1 MKMLDLQ
8 AEQQHLTIVGWIL
21 ILEHAVLLLVAAF
34 VWVLLTGIGAI
45 ARDPEALAILSLVG
59 TAVGIFLGALS
70 LPGIVAGWAL
80 LARKW
85 WGRFL
90 ALAVA
95 ALGLVNVPLGT
106 LIGIYA
112 IFVLMQDSAAACF
125 EHAAPPH
132 STVTPVMR

>member
-8 AEQQHLTIVGWIL
+8 AEKQHATVLGWIL
-21 ILEHAVLLLVAAF
+21 ILEHAVLLLAAAF
-34 VWVLLTGIGAI
+34 IWVLLTGIGA
-45 ARDPEALAILSLVG
+45 ASRDPEALAILSLVA
-59 TAVGIFLGALS
+59 TIVGLFLAALS
-70 LPGIVAGWAL
+70 IPGIVAGWAL

-112 IFVLMQDSAAACF
+112 IFVLMQDSAAVYF
-125 EHAAPPH
+125 ERTAPSQSAP
-132 STVTPVMR
+132 SPVMQ